1 MPASNNNA
9 SSPWRFRPRLEEVEA
24 RDVPSIFG
32 TNLIVNGDAEAGAG
46 SATGSDVISVVP
58 GWTASGNFTVVDY
71 GAGSAGA
78 FPKATDPGPGDR
90 GQHFFA
96 GGPDNATSRARQ
108 VITLT
113 SGLGAI
119 DHGRVQYM
127 LSGYLGG
134 SKTHG
139 GSAVVKLTFRDANG
153 KVLRRAT
160 LGPVT
165 AADRGNATGLF
176 LRAKANRVPVGTRS
190 ITITLI
196 MTRTDPT
203 YNDGYADNL
212 SLILTRV

>member
-1 MPASNNNA
+1 MSSSHSNA
-9 SSPWRFRPRLEEVEA
+9 SPWRFRPRLEEVEA
-24 RDVPSIFG
+24 RDVPSTFG

-78 FPKATDPGPGDR
+78 FPKATDAGPGDR
-90 GQHFFA
+90 GEHFFA
-96 GGPDNATSRARQ
+96 GGPDNATSRAKQ

-113 SGLGAI
+113 GGRRAI
-119 DHGRVQYM
+119 DQRRVQFM

-139 GSAVVKLTFRDANG
+139 GNAVVKATFRSATGQVLG
-153 KVLRRAT
+153 KAMI
-160 LGPVT
+160 GPVSP
-165 AADRGNATGLF
+165 ADRGNATGLF
-176 LRAKANRVPVGTRS
+176 LRASSRRLPPGTRS
-190 ITITLI
+190 ITVTVI
-196 MTRTDPT
+196 MTGADAT
-203 YNDGYADNL
+203 YNEGYADDL